1 MRRTAARWT
10 AKSCCPG
17 APTLALSM
25 RARRVP
31 HATVANKPGTP
42 RRPRISRSS
51 SRRECRM
58 FGWTCGDCR
67 QLFSAGG
74 PWVAASARHSLRPLL
89 IWRVRRWITRTYQ
102 RREEDNLH
110 LLFAMWIGTRRSFR
124 RRCEDRSDELIS
136 IFVPKG
142 SMLRLARNDDV
153 ERSRET
159 ALSHSDRCSCSHS
172 APARRRDG
180 RRGSSSLRGSILCG
194 RGRSCPASICLHT
207 PGR

>member
-1 MRRTAARWT
+1 MFRTFRPIVTTREAGEARPHRAVRRTAARWT

-31 HATVANKPGTP
+31 HATLANKPGTP

-74 PWVAASARHSLRPLL
+74 PCVAASARHSPAFPAPSS
-89 IWRVRRWITRTYQ
+89 
-102 RREEDNLH
+102 H
-110 LLFAMWIGTRRSFR
+110 LEGATM
-124 RRCEDRSDELIS
+124 DRSDVS
-136 IFVPKG
+136 
-142 SMLRLARNDDV
+142 A
-153 ERSRET
+153 SRGGQPASAVCNVDRDET
-159 ALSHSDRCSCSHS
+159 VL
-172 APARRRDG
+172 PP
-180 RRGSSSLRGSILCG
+180 SLRGPKRRVDQHL
-194 RGRSCPASICLHT
+194 RAERLDASL
-207 PGR
+207 GSQ